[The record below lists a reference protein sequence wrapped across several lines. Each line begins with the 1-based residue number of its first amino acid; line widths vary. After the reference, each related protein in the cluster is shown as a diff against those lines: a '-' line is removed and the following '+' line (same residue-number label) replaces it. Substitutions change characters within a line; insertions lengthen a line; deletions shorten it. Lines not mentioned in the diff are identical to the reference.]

1 MTDHVLRCT
10 LHLAVP
16 RARAFAFFA
25 DAENLAR
32 ITPPELAFRI
42 RTPRP
47 IALREGALI
56 DYTIGLHGIPMNWR
70 TRITRWIPNEEFTDE
85 QLRGPYA
92 KWVHCHRFRDDGQG
106 GTIIDDEVLYR
117 LPFGVIGNLVHPIVR
132 MQLRRIFGYRSES
145 VRRLLGDQAS
155 PSESEA
161 VEFAY

>member
-10 LHLAVP
+10 LRLAVP

-32 ITPPELAFRI
+32 ITPPELTFKI

-47 IALREGALI
+47 IELREGALI
-56 DYTIGLHGIPMNWR
+56 DYTILLHGIPMNWR
-70 TRITRWIPNEEFTDE
+70 TRITRWIPNEEFIDE

-92 KWVHCHRFRDDGQG
+92 KWVHRHQFRDDGHG
-106 GTIIDDEVLYR
+106 GTIIDDEVRYR
-117 LPFGVIGNLVHPIVR
+117 LPLGVLGNLLSPIVR

-145 VRRLLGDQAS
+145 VRRLLGDPTS
-155 PSESEA
+155 PIESEA
-161 VEFAY
+161 VRFAY